1 MRFPDEPVP
10 VLARAATIRGRPA
23 PALPHP
29 QRDGTA
35 RPKRHTFV
43 PHRHSASVCFRFL
56 MGTASLR
63 PLSRGE
69 VASAIAR
76 NCDLVQNPHLSPL
89 PQYREREKTRLGVD
103 AAFEVVA
110 RMPRDG
116 SMIGTQPG
124 LMTAD
129 GRKDGV
135 ERVAAGVT
143 HDQAAMTVGQFDVA
157 R

>member
-1 MRFPDEPVP
+1 M
-10 VLARAATIRGRPA
+10 
-23 PALPHP
+23 
-29 QRDGTA
+29 
-35 RPKRHTFV
+35 
-43 PHRHSASVCFRFL
+43 
-56 MGTASLR
+56 
-63 PLSRGE
+63 
-69 VASAIAR
+69 AIAR

-110 RMPRDG
+110 CVPRDG
-116 SMIGTQPG
+116 SMIGPQPG

>member
-1 MRFPDEPVP
+1 MPRRFGAAPLPRFRTRSATGPRAQNDTRLCLIGTPPAFAFVFLW
-10 VLARAATIRGRPA
+10 VLH
-23 PALPHP
+23 L
-29 QRDGTA
+29 
-35 RPKRHTFV
+35 FV
-43 PHRHSASVCFRFL
+43 PSPGVR
-56 MGTASLR
+56 
-63 PLSRGE
+63 

-76 NCDLVQNPHLSPL
+76 NCDLVQNSHLSPL
-89 PQYREREKTRLGVD
+89 PEYREREKTRLGVD

-110 RMPRDG
+110 CVPRDG

-143 HDQAAMTVGQFDVA
+143 HDQAAMTVCQFDVA